1 MHRLPFVLMLVHTS
15 TAQKTEAE
23 IKEARAKAARDLVNI
38 DEPER
43 KRRVIFGSVLL
54 VRALTPGPSSPQHA
68 RELIDAV
75 RFM

>member
-1 MHRLPFVLMLVHTS
+1 MRFE
-15 TAQKTEAE
+15 QKTEAE

-54 VRALTPGPSSPQHA
+54 VRALLHACAHHSSGSV
-68 RELIDAV
+68 E
-75 RFM
+75 